1 MRKACA
7 FRLTARMGKFLK
19 NADLSNDSDL
29 RQHKSYISL
38 EYRLLIDNPTP
49 LVLYTSIWTTEDR
62 K

>member
-1 MRKACA
+1 MRKACV
-7 FRLTARMGKFLK
+7 FRLPARIGEFLK
-19 NADLSNDSDL
+19 SSDLSNDFDL

>member
-29 RQHKSYISL
+29 RQHKSYLSL
-38 EYRLLIDNPTP
+38 ECRFLIVNPTP
-49 LVLYTSIWTTEDR
+49 LVLYTLVWTTEDH